1 MKQKWSR
8 KFVKYF
14 INHGFHLKCDA
25 VLFGEEE
32 LPKFL
37 KVILNCRLRLGGFC
51 ENFFMMISDFHWKSL
66 KEFLVNCG
74 WLKVK

>member
-37 KVILNCRLRLGGFC
+37 SYFKLPFKIRWFLRKLFYDDKRL
-51 ENFFMMISDFHWKSL
+51 SL
-66 KEFLVNCG
+66 DKFKRIFG
-74 WLKVK
+74 